1 MINSIR
7 SIILESISL
16 KNALLQDEEVISQIL
31 KAISMIVS
39 AIRSGKKVMIAGN
52 GGSAADSQHMAA
64 ELVGRLNLDRKPLP
78 AIALTTD
85 TSIIT
90 SISNDFDFSQIFARQ
105 IRAIGNPGDILM
117 LISTS
122 GNSKNLIKAVEESKI
137 RGIITIGLLGRD
149 GGTLA
154 QIVDIPIIVKHN
166 NTQRIQESQLMI
178 EHIICELVEQQLQEY
193 I

>member
-31 KAISMIVS
+31 KAISIIVS